1 MLLASAVDAIS
12 SSGVLGFVLGGG
24 LLTAILGA
32 YRFTVNFRQTERG
45 IARDRVDQAVRD
57 QRTERG
63 ARQRAEREATLWQ
76 NRCGD
81 LEYALRQAGVP
92 VPAIDAELHVLAFSS
107 NAEPAGLNNDP
118 AARVTR
124 GVPQRRSRSLFPHD
138 DETSDKLDNRLRREE
153 DDENRRTYH
162 HRGDELSNDPHPA
175 EPDAER

>member
-1 MLLASAVDAIS
+1 MLLASAVDLT
-12 SSGVLGFVLGGG
+12 SSGFLGFILGGG

-45 IARDRVDQAVRD
+45 MARDRVDQAVRD
-57 QRTERG
+57 QRAERT

-107 NAEPAGLNNDP
+107 NAESIELNNESSP
-118 AARVTR
+118 RSPR
-124 GVPQRRSRSLFPHD
+124 GVPLRRSRPLYPQR
-138 DETSDKLDNRLRREE
+138 DETTTELENRLRRQE
-153 DDENRRTYH
+153 DDESRRANH
-162 HRGDELSNDPHPA
+162 HLGSDLRNDPPIGP
-175 EPDAER
+175 EAER